1 MEQKNRIPRIAAIP
15 GDGIGTE
22 VIEAGLTVLSVLEKR
37 EAFRFEVER
46 FDWGSDHYLRHG
58 RMMPADGLE
67 RIRGL
72 DAILFG
78 SAGDPRV
85 PDHVRLWGLRP
96 AVCQG
101 LEQYANVRPT
111 RYRRRVVS
119 GKSVSVLVVPEW
131 G

>member
-1 MEQKNRIPRIAAIP
+1 MEQKNRIHRIAAIP

-46 FDWGSDHYLRHG
+46 FDRGSDHYLRHG

-72 DAILFG
+72 DELLFG
-78 SAGDPRV
+78 SAGDPPV
-85 PDHVRLWGLRP
+85 PDPVRLWGLRLAICP
-96 AVCQG
+96 GFDQYRSEEHTSELQSLMRISYAV
-101 LEQYANVRPT
+101 
-111 RYRRRVVS
+111 
-119 GKSVSVLVVPEW
+119 
-131 G
+131 